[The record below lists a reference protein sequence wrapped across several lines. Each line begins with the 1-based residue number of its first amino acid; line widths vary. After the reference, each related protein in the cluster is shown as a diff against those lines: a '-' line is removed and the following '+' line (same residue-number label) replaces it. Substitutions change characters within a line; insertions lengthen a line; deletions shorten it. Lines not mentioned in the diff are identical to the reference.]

1 MLSHFSRS
9 FFCVF
14 LFGFLFVSVSLFA
27 KEPAAQVIPRDSLLI
42 IARTIVDSADCRV
55 LVTVDGENKPQ
66 ARAMSVFPPEPDWT
80 LWLGTNPRSRKANQ
94 IKNNP
99 NVMVYF
105 YDTMGF
111 SYVSVA
117 GKARFVNE
125 PDKKKKYWREG
136 WTRFYPDPEND
147 YILIQVTPERMEIC
161 SFQYKL
167 FWDENIKPTA
177 IIEF

>member
-1 MLSHFSRS
+1 MSSQPRRLYV
-9 FFCVF
+9 CIC
-14 LFGFLFVSVSLFA
+14 LIGLLFVSASLYA
-27 KEPAAQVIPRDSLLI
+27 QEPAVQTMPRDSLLI
-42 IARTIVDSADCRV
+42 IARTIVDSADCRI
-55 LVTVDGENKPQ
+55 LVTVDEENKPQ
-66 ARAMSVFPPEPDWT
+66 AREMSVFPPESDWT
-80 LWLGTNPRSRKANQ
+80 LWLGINPRSRKAEQ

-117 GKARFVNE
+117 GQAELVTD
-125 PDKKKKYWREG
+125 PDKRKKYWKEG
-136 WTRFYPDPEND
+136 WTRFYPDPEKD

-161 SFQYKL
+161 SFQYQL
-167 FWDENIKPTA
+167 YWDKDNKPIA